1 MSDQRPLNP
10 RSRYPSSDPPSANAA
25 LSVTRADFDAIVR
38 ELDQLRRSH
47 RDELARRLRDARTSG
62 SPADDDDVLAV
73 LEDVSVDRARIAHL
87 EETIRTAAVV
97 DAAFDGCAAL
107 GCVVRAAD
115 DVSQV
120 TEFVL
125 VGRRGRDA
133 ARHEVSPASP
143 VGRALLGARPG
154 DAVRVELPD
163 GRHRTLRIL
172 EVIPADLAG
181 QVLAGAVTVNGK
193 QYGLVVA
200 TSGIPDPGKA
210 PQTVPHGPP
219 PSSDEV
225 GPRTQRRNAS

>member
-1 MSDQRPLNP
+1 L
-10 RSRYPSSDPPSANAA
+10 ANAA

-47 RDELARRLRDARTSG
+47 RDELARRLRDARASG
-62 SPADDDDVLAV
+62 STADDDVLAV
-73 LEDVSVDRARIAHL
+73 LEDVSVDRAPIAHL

-143 VGRALLGARPG
+143 VGKALLGARPG

-172 EVIPADLAG
+172 EVIPADVAE

-200 TSGIPDPGKA
+200 TSAVPDAEKA
-210 PQTVPHGPP
+210 SQTVPHGPP